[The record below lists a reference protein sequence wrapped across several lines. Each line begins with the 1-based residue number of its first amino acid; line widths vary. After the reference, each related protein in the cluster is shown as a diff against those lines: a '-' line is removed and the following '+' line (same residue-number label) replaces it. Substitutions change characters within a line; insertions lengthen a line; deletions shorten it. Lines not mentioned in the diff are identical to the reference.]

1 MVQVTKLA
9 HVGFRA
15 RNLSTRAEFYSDRW
29 RLDRIDE
36 HGGEMFF
43 RADAPD
49 HHVLT
54 RHASDT
60 PGLHHFA
67 FRASG
72 VQGGTWPATTCSRTT
87 GTPRT
92 IPSSTRPRWSR
103 SPRPTTLQGSA
114 IRPFPTYGRPSRAP
128 RQEVSDKWR

>member
-15 RNLSTRAEFYSDRW
+15 RNLSNQAEFYNDRW
-29 RLDRIDE
+29 GLERIDE

-43 RADAPD
+43 RADGLD

-54 RHASDT
+54 LHSADT

-67 FRASG
+67 FEVASVKDLDRAADDFAARGLSM
-72 VQGGTWPATTCSRTT
+72 
-87 GTPRT
+87 
-92 IPSSTRPRWSR
+92 
-103 SPRPTTLQGSA
+103 
-114 IRPFPTYGRPSRAP
+114 
-128 RQEVSDKWR
+128 